1 VVFTVARYHSL
12 VVLERSRI
20 ATRLSVSCGASDS
33 HSLVML
39 ILLHARRGIVVVVCL
54 HARRGIVVVVFLPA
68 LHHLRYARQTSL
80 MRGGLPSCPVRPSV
94 YAVVFRSARHGMAA
108 VFRSARRGV
117 TNLAQQA
124 PWRRRR
130 CHSHPCRPVAR
141 PRFRCHSRGHP
152 PRLGASTDL
161 CHIAPVAISPTAG
174 RSRPLSFVSVMLLA
188 RPSFVIV
195 MYVVSC

>member
-1 VVFTVARYHSL
+1 MVFTVARYHSL

-94 YAVVFRSARHGMAA
+94 YAVVFRSARHGMRGGLP
-108 VFRSARRGV
+108 FCSARCHEPGA
-117 TNLAQQA
+117 TGSLA
-124 PWRRRR
+124 P
-130 CHSHPCRPVAR
+130 
-141 PRFRCHSRGHP
+141 
-152 PRLGASTDL
+152 
-161 CHIAPVAISPTAG
+161 APV
-174 RSRPLSFVSVMLLA
+174 PLSPLS
-188 RPSFVIV
+188 PCGSSSFPLPQPRSSSALRRLDRSLPYRSGSNITNRWPV
-195 MYVVSC
+195 